1 MKHRLDVVMSQPK
14 WLTPAEMLAW
24 RGFIT
29 TSTDLVNLIAKD
41 LAPYGLD
48 GGDYQLLAM
57 LSEAPDQ
64 KLKMC
69 DLAERLRLSRSG
81 LTRRID
87 GVLKAKY
94 VSQIRD
100 NQDGRVVFAHLTKKG
115 FDLIKKVAPHH
126 LESVRSR
133 MIDLLSP
140 AEIRAFGSG
149 FEKIARNVKQ
159 SE

>member
-1 MKHRLDVVMSQPK
+1 MTNPN
-14 WLTPAEMLAW
+14 WLNSAEMKAW
-24 RGFIT
+24 RGFVN
-29 TSTDLVNLIAKD
+29 TSSDLLNLIARD
-41 LAPYGLD
+41 LEPFGID

-94 VSQIRD
+94 VAQVRD
-100 NQDGRVVFAHLTKKG
+100 NQDGRVIFAHLTKKG
-115 FDLIKKVAPHH
+115 FDFIKKVAPHH
-126 LESVRSR
+126 LESVRRR
-133 MIDLLSP
+133 MIDLLSV
-140 AEIRAFGSG
+140 AELKAFGSG
-149 FEKIARNVKQ
+149 FEKISKNVKQ

>member
-1 MKHRLDVVMSQPK
+1 MSQPK

-94 VSQIRD
+94 VSQVRD
-100 NQDGRVVFAHLTKKG
+100 DQDGRVVFAHLTKKG

-140 AEIRAFGSG
+140 AEIRAFGRG
-149 FEKIARNVKQ
+149 FEKIAKTVKQ

>member
-1 MKHRLDVVMSQPK
+1 MSQPK

-94 VSQIRD
+94 VSQVRD

-149 FEKIARNVKQ
+149 FEKIARKVKQ

>member
-1 MKHRLDVVMSQPK
+1 
-14 WLTPAEMLAW
+14 MLAW

-94 VSQIRD
+94 VSQVRD

-133 MIDLLSP
+133 MINLLSP

>member
-1 MKHRLDVVMSQPK
+1 MK
-14 WLTPAEMLAW
+14 AW
-24 RGFIT
+24 RGFVS
-29 TSTDLVNLIAKD
+29 TSSDLLNLIARD
-41 LAPYGLD
+41 LEPFGID

-94 VSQIRD
+94 VAQVRD
-100 NQDGRVVFAHLTKKG
+100 NKDGRVVFAHLTKKG
-115 FDLIKKVAPHH
+115 FDFIKKVAPHH
-126 LESVRSR
+126 LESVRRR
-133 MIDLLSP
+133 MIDLLSV
-140 AEIRAFGSG
+140 AELKAFGSG
-149 FEKIARNVKQ
+149 FEKISKNVKQ

>member
-1 MKHRLDVVMSQPK
+1 MSQPK

-94 VSQIRD
+94 VSQVRD
-100 NQDGRVVFAHLTKKG
+100 NQDGRVVFAHLTIKG
-115 FDLIKKVAPHH
+115 FEFLKKVAPYH
-126 LESVRSR
+126 LKSVRKR
-133 MIDLLSP
+133 MINLLSDS
-140 AEIRAFGSG
+140 EIKAFGTG
-149 FEKIARNVKQ
+149 FEKIAENNKNV
-159 SE
+159 E

>member
-1 MKHRLDVVMSQPK
+1 MSQPK
-14 WLTPAEMLAW
+14 WLTPTEMLAW

-94 VSQIRD
+94 VSQVRD

>member
-1 MKHRLDVVMSQPK
+1 
-14 WLTPAEMLAW
+14 MLAW

-94 VSQIRD
+94 VSQVRD
-100 NQDGRVVFAHLTKKG
+100 DQDGRVVFAHLTKKG

-149 FEKIARNVKQ
+149 FEKIAKNVKQ

>member
-1 MKHRLDVVMSQPK
+1 MSQPK
-14 WLTPAEMLAW
+14 WLTPAEMLAL

-69 DLAERLRLSRSG
+69 DLADRLRLSRSG

-94 VSQIRD
+94 VSQVRD

-115 FDLIKKVAPHH
+115 FDLIKKVAPYH

-140 AEIRAFGSG
+140 TEIRAFGSG

>member
-1 MKHRLDVVMSQPK
+1 MSQPK
-14 WLTPAEMLAW
+14 WLTPTEMLAW

-29 TSTDLVNLIAKD
+29 ASTDLVNLIAKD

-94 VSQIRD
+94 VSQVRD

>member
-1 MKHRLDVVMSQPK
+1 MTNPN
-14 WLTPAEMLAW
+14 WLNSAEMKAW
-24 RGFIT
+24 RGFVS
-29 TSTDLVNLIAKD
+29 TSSDLLNLIARD
-41 LAPYGLD
+41 LEPFGID

-81 LTRRID
+81 LTRRMD

-94 VSQIRD
+94 VAQVRD

-115 FDLIKKVAPHH
+115 FDFIKKVAPHH
-126 LESVRSR
+126 LKSVRRR
-133 MIDLLSP
+133 MIDLLSV
-140 AEIRAFGSG
+140 AELKAFGSG
-149 FEKIARNVKQ
+149 FEKISKNVKQ

>member
-1 MKHRLDVVMSQPK
+1 MTSPN
-14 WLTPAEMLAW
+14 WLNSAEMKAW
-24 RGFIT
+24 RGFVS
-29 TSTDLVNLIAKD
+29 TSSDLLNLIARD
-41 LAPYGLD
+41 LEPFGID

-81 LTRRID
+81 LTRRMD

-94 VSQIRD
+94 VAQVRD

-115 FDLIKKVAPHH
+115 FDFIKKVAPHH
-126 LESVRSR
+126 LESVRRR
-133 MIDLLSP
+133 MIDLLSV
-140 AEIRAFGSG
+140 AELKAFGSG
-149 FEKIARNVKQ
+149 FEKISKNVKQ

>member
-1 MKHRLDVVMSQPK
+1 MTNPN
-14 WLTPAEMLAW
+14 WLNSAEMKAW
-24 RGFIT
+24 RGFVG
-29 TSTDLVNLIAKD
+29 TSSDLLNLIARD
-41 LAPYGLD
+41 LEPFGID

-81 LTRRID
+81 LTRRMD

-94 VSQIRD
+94 VAQVRD

-115 FDLIKKVAPHH
+115 FDFIKKVAPHH
-126 LESVRSR
+126 LESVRRR
-133 MIDLLSP
+133 MIDLLSV
-140 AEIRAFGSG
+140 AELKAFGSG
-149 FEKIARNVKQ
+149 FEKISKNVKQ

>member
-1 MKHRLDVVMSQPK
+1 MTNPN
-14 WLTPAEMLAW
+14 WLNSAEMKAW
-24 RGFIT
+24 RGFVS
-29 TSTDLVNLIAKD
+29 TSSDLLNLIARD
-41 LAPYGLD
+41 LEPFGID

-81 LTRRID
+81 LTRRMD

-94 VSQIRD
+94 VAQVRD
-100 NQDGRVVFAHLTKKG
+100 NQDGRVIFAHLTKKG
-115 FDLIKKVAPHH
+115 FDFIKKVAPHH
-126 LESVRSR
+126 LESVRHR
-133 MIDLLSP
+133 MIDLLSV
-140 AEIRAFGSG
+140 AELKAFGSG
-149 FEKIARNVKQ
+149 FEKISKHVKQ

>member
-1 MKHRLDVVMSQPK
+1 MTNPN
-14 WLTPAEMLAW
+14 WLNSAEMKAW
-24 RGFIT
+24 RGFVS
-29 TSTDLVNLIAKD
+29 TSSDLLNLIARD
-41 LAPYGLD
+41 LEPFGID

-94 VSQIRD
+94 VAQVRD
-100 NQDGRVVFAHLTKKG
+100 NQDGRVIFAHLTKKG
-115 FDLIKKVAPHH
+115 FEFIKKVAPHH

-140 AEIRAFGSG
+140 SEIRAFGSG
-149 FEKIARNVKQ
+149 FEKIAKSVKQ

>member
-1 MKHRLDVVMSQPK
+1 MTNPN
-14 WLTPAEMLAW
+14 WLNSAEMMAW
-24 RGFIT
+24 RGFVS
-29 TSTDLVNLIAKD
+29 TSSDLLNLIARD
-41 LAPYGLD
+41 LEPFGID

-81 LTRRID
+81 LTRRMD

-94 VSQIRD
+94 VAQVRD
-100 NQDGRVVFAHLTKKG
+100 KQDGRVVFAHLTKKG
-115 FDLIKKVAPHH
+115 FDFIKKVAPHH
-126 LESVRSR
+126 LESVRRR
-133 MIDLLSP
+133 MIDLLSV
-140 AEIRAFGSG
+140 AELKAFGSG
-149 FEKIARNVKQ
+149 FEKISKNVKQ

>member
-1 MKHRLDVVMSQPK
+1 MSQPK

-94 VSQIRD
+94 VSQVRD
-100 NQDGRVVFAHLTKKG
+100 NEDGRVVFAHLTKKG

>member
-1 MKHRLDVVMSQPK
+1 MSQPK
-14 WLTPAEMLAW
+14 WLPPAEMLAW

-94 VSQIRD
+94 VSQVRD

>member
-1 MKHRLDVVMSQPK
+1 MSQPK

-48 GGDYQLLAM
+48 CGDYQLLAM

-94 VSQIRD
+94 VSQVRD